1 MKKELSE
8 ILFQRYPLIFA
19 DYIQPPEGQRD
30 WWKIWCRDGW
40 FDLIDALCEQ
50 FQDCTDKR
58 DAPQAVAR
66 DVKEKFGEL
75 RFVVHARNAEQIGAT
90 RMAYA
95 LSKRIC
101 EECGAPGRHVVA
113 GAWMTRC
120 EQHMPEGAMPV
131 AEYMRLLA
139 ERQATREQQADHE

>member
-1 MKKELSE
+1 MKNELSA

-19 DYIQPPEGQRD
+19 DYIQPPEGQKD
-30 WWKIWCRDGW
+30 FWKIWCKDGW

-50 FQDCTDKR
+50 LQEWTDR
-58 DAPQAVAR
+58 HNAPQAVAF

-75 RFVVHARNAEQIGAT
+75 RFVVSPKNGEQIGAIK
-90 RMAYA
+90 MAYA
-95 LSKRIC
+95 MSKRIC
-101 EECGAPGRHVVA
+101 EECGTPGRHVVA

-131 AEYMRLLA
+131 AEFRHLMEARHA
-139 ERQATREQQADHE
+139 AKEQADHE